1 MSSHI
6 QFPIQPGKPR
16 KLHTRNGHARNVS
29 LMSEV
34 RRFPEKNSLEAA
46 YYFISDAP
54 IKAVCNPSAYAPAGT

>member
-1 MSSHI
+1 MRSHI
-6 QFPIQPGKPR
+6 QFPIPPEKPR
-16 KLHTRNGHARNVS
+16 KLQIRNGHARNIS

-54 IKAVCNPSAYAPAGT
+54 IKAVCNPSDYVPAGA